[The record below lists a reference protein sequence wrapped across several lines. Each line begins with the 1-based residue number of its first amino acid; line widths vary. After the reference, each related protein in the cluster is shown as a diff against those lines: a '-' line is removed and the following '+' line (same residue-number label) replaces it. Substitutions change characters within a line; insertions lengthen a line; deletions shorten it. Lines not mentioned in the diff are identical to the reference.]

1 MPTDLIIEVLSAPV
15 VNHAMAHNGLPFLHR
30 LVVSWGGT
38 DATGTAPAPTGLVI
52 RARVVDTFGVV
63 LSRPWQH
70 PVERLEAGH
79 PLVVDSPA
87 LRLDP
92 AYLSSVEEETGAEIV
107 VDVQVA
113 DGGESLGVTTHPI
126 RVQAAR
132 QWALDPGAPVLSLE
146 MLAAFVQPNHPA
158 LPALVSEAAQILEQ
172 ATGSGALAVSH
183 ATGDR
188 IDQIVAAVFTA
199 VHDRDIFYAQP
210 PASWGYGQKV
220 RTPGDVLTD
229 RLGTCL
235 DTTLLLASA
244 LEHVGITPV
253 LWIAAGHAFL
263 GYWREPERGLPDAAS
278 TQIAVP
284 ANAVDLE
291 LMGVL
296 ETTLVTRERRPPRD
310 LVRRARQAPRDA
322 YFLGGT
328 AELLGVVDIGMA
340 RMLRVYPLPARRE
353 RPDGA
358 VEVVEYVPAVE
369 VAIPPGPSAPAG
381 SPTASRSARSP
392 GEPAPPRVQAW
403 KNALLDLTL
412 RNKLLNL
419 RQPMTQ
425 VPLLLPPEHLGVLAD
440 QLQDGRTISVRAV
453 DDLTGAVVSE
463 GARDAYALPADVQRA
478 MLVSKGT
485 IYSGHGRDE
494 HDRAFA
500 RLRYR
505 ARTGREET
513 GANPLMLALGR
524 LDWQLGDRSLAAPL
538 LLLPVDIKGVV
549 MPYRLAADPSGGVT
563 VNLSLLEKLRV
574 EFGFAVP
581 GLDDLPVRA
590 DGEGVDV
597 EAVVRRFREAIA
609 ASGLSF
615 RVESEARLIIGG
627 FTGFLLW
634 RDLDEHWPRFVQR
647 PLVRQLLD
655 GKVTDTA
662 GTSFSSP
669 PGADPAA
676 GAALDA
682 VVATAP
688 IPADGAQAQAIAAA
702 RDGHSFVLEGPPGT
716 GKSQTITNILAD
728 QLAQGR
734 RVLFVAEKGAALD
747 VVRHR
752 LGEIGLLPFAL
763 DLHDHNAR
771 PAEVRARLRT
781 ALAQRAHP
789 DDDGYR
795 AALGEVEG
803 SASALRGY
811 ADRLHRPNRAGLS
824 LWSARA
830 TTLARG
836 PGPSLTIPPGV
847 LSTDPR
853 LLGPSA
859 GLDLD
864 GLRRLVAGAADDL
877 GGLDPEV
884 ARAWGFVGPGEAPV
898 DAASVFALLPAADT
912 AVADATSA
920 VAQLTPGAAGLL
932 ERAATGDELQDL
944 VGLLSAPLDGHELA
958 ELSSARWSAARAEL
972 TLRTETL
979 RRASAPDLTDF
990 APEVL
995 GVDLGAVRQDLR
1007 VAEHSFFL
1015 GRKGRLLTAA
1025 APVLVHLR
1033 PGRGVPPKELTARVD
1048 ALAGLADQHRAVLA
1062 GWQALP
1068 GLSGL
1073 SSGLNLLSGSGTEQL
1088 ADALR
1093 VVDGHLAALGR
1104 LGARTA
1110 AETIAVRRREPEL
1123 GDAPAAALA
1132 EALTRLQAVF
1142 AVSRSRTSDQQAYGA
1157 AGLLGAWRDGTDL
1170 RRADGPHGAALRRW
1184 LRAATAV
1191 EPLAAELPEARWQL
1205 LSGVVPGTEAVA
1217 ALERG
1222 MAEAALIERWDDGGF
1237 TTFDGAGQDRFVA
1250 RFLGAAE
1257 AVRAASVSV
1266 LPAALIAARPFGTG
1280 TVFGRVA
1287 ALEREV
1293 GRSRGGLSVRSLIS
1307 TYGEV
1312 IATITPC
1319 VLVSPDSLARFIA
1332 PEAME
1337 FDLVVFDEASQITV
1351 PDAIGALGRA
1361 AACVVA
1367 GDSQQMP
1374 PYSFG
1379 QPGADEGEDLE
1390 HGDFVVVPDEESVL
1404 SECVQAGLPRLWLS
1418 WHYRSR
1424 DESLI
1429 SFSNAQYYEDRLSSF
1444 PAFPGQLYDTGVS
1457 FTRVDG
1463 TFLRSGTRGTEKGL
1477 LRTNPA
1483 EAAAVVDEVLRRW
1496 RQRERSIG
1504 VVTFNIQQRALIE
1517 SMLWDSELEGLRES
1531 LASKDDGLFVKNLE
1545 NVQGDERD
1553 VIIFSTGFSVDANG
1567 VLPLN
1572 FGPLNRSGG
1581 ERRLNVAVTRARR
1594 RVMVFCSFEPEDV
1607 RADQTSSVGIRHLRA
1622 YLEQAKYGVAPRVR
1636 SEVAIDRHAEQV
1648 AAALREAGC
1657 VVQTEVG
1664 LSEFRIDL
1672 AVAAPGRGD
1681 TPTLAVLLD
1690 GPVWAA
1696 RSTTGDRDG
1705 APVSVLSAIMGWP
1718 AVARVWLP
1726 AWLSDPEGV
1735 VRELVQ
1741 RAYASVEAPRQVGEV
1756 TASTSWQTYEQPGEG
1771 PAEPSDRKSEPEDP
1785 EPDVTAREPDDDHG
1799 DTTAEP
1805 VGSTEEPDATPPDLE
1820 PYAESDLGPFP
1831 SSVLERLDHDPR
1843 ARREVVDVMRRIVEE
1858 SGPISVERLGRR
1870 LVKAYGRTRLV
1881 DHRLTQLRALIPEDV
1896 RRDREDG
1903 FCWPAARDP
1912 RDWTGFRVSP
1922 EAKARPLTDIAL
1934 LEIVN
1939 AMAYVAGQA
1948 MGIGT
1953 DELYRQTYRLF
1964 GGNRLTEPVRARL
1977 TDALRV
1983 GVARERLVE
1992 RAGVV
1997 TA

>member
-1 MPTDLIIEVLSAPV
+1 MPTELTFEVLAAPV

-30 LVVSWGGT
+30 IVVSYGGAGSAASEPLT
-38 DATGTAPAPTGLVI
+38 DVLIT
-52 RARVVDTFGVV
+52 ARVVDAFGTV

-70 PVERLEAGH
+70 PVERVEAGR
-79 PLVVDSPA
+79 PLVVDQPT

-92 AYLSSVEEETGAEIV
+92 NYLSGVEEETGAEIV
-107 VDVQVA
+107 VEVTVVGEPA
-113 DGGESLGVTTHPI
+113 GGTTHPI

-132 QWALDPGAPVLSLE
+132 QWTLDPAAPVLSLE
-146 MLAAFVQPNHPA
+146 LLAAFVQPNHPA
-158 LPALVSEAAQILEQ
+158 LPALISEAAQIL
-172 ATGSGALAVSH
+172 ATVTGSGSLAVSH
-183 ATGDR
+183 ATPER
-188 IDQIVAAVFTA
+188 IDQIVGAVFTA
-199 VHDRDIFYAQP
+199 VHDREIFYAQP

-229 RLGTCL
+229 RVGTCL

-253 LWIAAGHAFL
+253 LWVAYGHAFL

-322 YFLGGT
+322 YFLGGA

-353 RPDGA
+353 RADGV
-358 VEVVEYVPAVE
+358 VEVIEYVPAPQPP
-369 VAIPPGPSAPAG
+369 AAADAPPGSAAG
-381 SPTASRSARSP
+381 ASAHPASRP
-392 GEPAPPRVQAW
+392 PTEPHPPTEPTPPRVQRW

-425 VPLLLPPEHLGVLAD
+425 VPLLLPPEHLGMLAN
-440 QLQDGRTISVRAV
+440 QLQDGRTVSVRAV

-478 MLVSKGT
+478 MLTNKAT
-485 IYSGHGRDE
+485 IYSGHARDD

-513 GANPLMLALGR
+513 GANPLMLVLGR
-524 LDWQLGDRSLAAPL
+524 LDWQLGDRILAAPL

-549 MPYRLAADPSGGVT
+549 MPYRLAADPTGAVT
-563 VNLSLLEKLRV
+563 INLSLLEKLRV
-574 EFGFAVP
+574 EFGFSAP
-581 GLDDLPVRA
+581 DLDELTARS

-634 RDLDEHWPRFVQR
+634 RDLDEHWQRFVQR

-655 GKVTDTA
+655 GTV
-662 GTSFSSP
+662 GGVPELVELSP
-669 PGADPAA
+669 PTADDPAA
-676 GAALDA
+676 VARLDA

-702 RDGHSFVLEGPPGT
+702 RAGHSFVLEGPPGT

-728 QLAQGR
+728 QLTQGR

-752 LGEIGLLPFAL
+752 LGEIGLLPYAL

-771 PAEVRARLRT
+771 PVEVRARIRT
-781 ALAQRAHP
+781 ALAQRAQP
-789 DDDGYR
+789 DLDGYR

-811 ADRLHRPNRAGLS
+811 AQRVHRANRAGLS

-830 TTLARG
+830 TALARG
-836 PGPSLTIPPGV
+836 VGPTLTVPPAI
-847 LSTDPR
+847 
-853 LLGPSA
+853 LGEGAAAGEATA

-864 GLRRLVAGAADDL
+864 RLRRVVAGAADDL
-877 GGLDPEV
+877 GALDPEV
-884 ARAWGFVGPGEAPV
+884 ARAWGFVGIGEVSLDPRE
-898 DAASVFALLPAADT
+898 VFALLPAADA
-912 AVADATSA
+912 AVAAATA
-920 VAQLTPGAAGLL
+920 ALAGITPGAHELVR
-932 ERAATGDELQDL
+932 RASTWSQLNDL
-944 VGLLSAPLDGHELA
+944 VDLLAAPVTGHELA
-958 ELSSARWSAARAEL
+958 ELGSSRWAAARAEL
-972 TLRTETL
+972 TARTDTW
-979 RRASAPDLTDF
+979 RRSAAAVLADFSPD
-990 APEVL
+990 VL
-995 GVDLGAVRQDLR
+995 GVDLGPVRQELR
-1007 VAEHSFFL
+1007 IAEHSFFL
-1015 GRKGRLLTAA
+1015 GRKGRLLAA
-1025 APVLVHLR
+1025 AGPVLVHLR
-1033 PGRGVPPKELTARVD
+1033 PGRELPPKELPARIET
-1048 ALAGLADQHRAVLA
+1048 LATLTEQHRAVVA
-1062 GWQALP
+1062 GWLALP
-1068 GLSGL
+1068 GLGWL
-1073 SSGLNLLSGSGTEQL
+1073 PADLNLASDAGTAQL
-1088 ADALR
+1088 TAAA
-1093 VVDGHLAALGR
+1093 VGVDELVAALGR
-1104 LGARTA
+1104 LGPRMA
-1110 AETIAVRRREPEL
+1110 AETITVRRDEPEL
-1123 GDAPAAALA
+1123 AAAITRTLA
-1132 EALTRLQAVF
+1132 EALARLEAVF
-1142 AVSRSRTSDQQAYGA
+1142 ATTHSRPLDQAAYGA
-1157 AGLLGAWRDGTDL
+1157 AGLLEAWRDGVEART
-1170 RRADGPHGAALRRW
+1170 ADSPHGGALRRW
-1184 LRAATAV
+1184 VRAAVAL
-1191 EPLAAELPEARWQL
+1191 EPLAGDLPEARWQL
-1205 LSGVVPGTEAVA
+1205 LSGQVVGAEAVA

-1222 MAEAALIERWDDGGF
+1222 MAEGSLIERWDAGGF
-1237 TTFDGAGQDRFVA
+1237 RAFDGAGQDRSVG

-1257 AVRAASVSV
+1257 AVRSASVSV
-1266 LPAALIAARPFGTG
+1266 LPSALIAARPFGAG
-1280 TVFGRVA
+1280 AVFGKVA

-1312 IATITPC
+1312 IAAITPC

-1332 PEAME
+1332 PGAMD

-1351 PDAIGALGRA
+1351 PDAVGALGRA

-1379 QPGADEGEDLE
+1379 QLGTDEGEDTE
-1390 HGDFVVVPDEESVL
+1390 SADFLVVPDEESIL

-1477 LRTNPA
+1477 LRTNPV
-1483 EAAAVVDEVLRRW
+1483 EAAAVVEEVLRRW
-1496 RQRERSIG
+1496 QQRERSIG
-1504 VVTFNIQQRALIE
+1504 VVTFNIQQRGLVE
-1517 SMLWDSELEGLRES
+1517 SMLWDSEVEGVREA
-1531 LASKDDGLFVKNLE
+1531 LALKDDGLFVKNLE

-1594 RVMVFCSFEPEDV
+1594 RVMVFSSFEPEDI
-1607 RADQTSSVGIRHLRA
+1607 RTDQTSSVGIRHLRG
-1622 YLEQAKYGVAPRVR
+1622 YLEQAKYGAPARVR
-1636 SEVAIDRHAEQV
+1636 SEVAIDRHAEQI
-1648 AAALREAGC
+1648 ATALRDGGVRGADRGG
-1657 VVQTEVG
+1657 VVGVPD
-1664 LSEFRIDL
+1664 R
-1672 AVAAPGRGD
+1672 PGRGRAGPGGGAD
-1681 TPTLAVLLD
+1681 PGRAAGRTGVGGPGHHGRPGRRPGQCAVHDHGLARRGPGLAAGLAVRPRGRGARAGGAGTRVGRRSAPGGRGVGVDVVADLR
-1690 GPVWAA
+1690 AA
-1696 RSTTGDRDG
+1696 GGGAGRALGSRAVGSRAVRAGDRGPG
-1705 APVSVLSAIMGWP
+1705 AGLHRTG
-1718 AVARVWLP
+1718 
-1726 AWLSDPEGV
+1726 G
-1735 VRELVQ
+1735 
-1741 RAYASVEAPRQVGEV
+1741 
-1756 TASTSWQTYEQPGEG
+1756 
-1771 PAEPSDRKSEPEDP
+1771 DR
-1785 EPDVTAREPDDDHG
+1785 
-1799 DTTAEP
+1799 
-1805 VGSTEEPDATPPDLE
+1805 
-1820 PYAESDLGPFP
+1820 
-1831 SSVLERLDHDPR
+1831 
-1843 ARREVVDVMRRIVEE
+1843 
-1858 SGPISVERLGRR
+1858 
-1870 LVKAYGRTRLV
+1870 
-1881 DHRLTQLRALIPEDV
+1881 
-1896 RRDREDG
+1896 
-1903 FCWPAARDP
+1903 
-1912 RDWTGFRVSP
+1912 
-1922 EAKARPLTDIAL
+1922 
-1934 LEIVN
+1934 
-1939 AMAYVAGQA
+1939 
-1948 MGIGT
+1948 
-1953 DELYRQTYRLF
+1953 
-1964 GGNRLTEPVRARL
+1964 
-1977 TDALRV
+1977 
-1983 GVARERLVE
+1983 
-1992 RAGVV
+1992 RAGRQRR
-1997 TA
+1997 